1 VNVKKPAR
9 RNETPAANAL
19 FATALASGYGV
30 REAARIAGLKER
42 TAYRRLG
49 ERGTRRE
56 LALKKAELCEVAAAR
71 LRVATLKAITT
82 VEELLDDK
90 DARVRLAAAKA
101 AVTMAKELGEEATR
115 HALEARNMMSHNE
128 PPIDVDALEVE
139 MVGME
144 TVEDALARNRLTTA
158 MLAEMAG
165 TPPQTPAAIGGA

>member
-1 VNVKKPAR
+1 MKKP
-9 RNETPAANAL
+9 NEPPAANAM
-19 FATALASGYGV
+19 FATALASGFGV
-30 REAARIAGLKER
+30 KEAARLAGLKER

-49 ERGTRRE
+49 ERGARRE

-115 HALEARNMMSHNE
+115 HAHTAMMLTSHNDHG
-128 PPIDVDALEVE
+128 IDVDALEVR
-139 MVGME
+139 MVSME
-144 TVEDALARNRLTTA
+144 AVEEALAANRLTAEALA
-158 MLAEMAG
+158 MNRITTEDMAALASTRG
-165 TPPQTPAAIGGA
+165 R

>member
-1 VNVKKPAR
+1 MKKP
-9 RNETPAANAL
+9 NEPPAANAL
-19 FATALASGYGV
+19 FATALASGFGV
-30 REAARIAGLKER
+30 KEAARLAGLKER

-49 ERGTRRE
+49 ERGARRE

-128 PPIDVDALEVE
+128 PPIDVDALEVKL
-139 MVGME
+139 VGME
-144 TVEDALARNRLTTA
+144 AVEASLAMNRITAEDMAALASTRL
-158 MLAEMAG
+158 E
-165 TPPQTPAAIGGA
+165 